1 MGVRKLELLSP
12 AKNLEVGTAAIMAG
26 ADAVYI
32 GGPSFGARAAAGNSI
47 EDIAKLCA
55 FAHRFGAHVYMTV
68 NTLLYD
74 HELEGVESLI
84 AQARSAGVDALIIQ
98 DPAVL
103 TMSSVQDLELHAS
116 TQMNIDTLDKVE
128 FCRQLGFGQ
137 IVVPRE
143 FSLEEIANF
152 TSHYPDLR
160 FEVFVSGAMCV
171 SVSGICYIS
180 ELMTDRSANR
190 GECAQICRLPMDFY
204 HHDKK
209 DPQSEDQ
216 LLASGHLLSMKD
228 NMRLHELE
236 DLVAAGASSFK
247 IEGRLKDRDYV
258 VNQVAAFRERLDK
271 IIANS
276 NGKYERS
283 SYGYMSHDFVPDV
296 TKTFNRGFTSSF
308 LQGDNAN
315 MINTRSPKSTGELMG
330 TIVAINAHL
339 KAEKPSRYPNKGS
352 ENYHSNSKES
362 IGSKVNKNGYTV
374 DLKVNKD
381 CSLSNGDSFTFFD
394 EMGQLTGFR
403 ANKVSTLSSPAHIS
417 SSNNNN
423 RKSAPKGSRYTTV
436 EAQGKS
442 QAKITSKSN
451 SPSQSSDKS
460 SNKADNSSTVVLK
473 AGQIVRLHLL
483 AQAPGL
489 AVGAQ
494 LHRNVD
500 TIFIKSINMPKA
512 LVRKIALKAQVSLVN
527 NVFNITFS
535 DELERAGGISISL
548 SEVLQE
554 LKANNADFDTS
565 ALSPLKEEVMASKL
579 TKLGDDNL
587 SLKSEDISFDLQ
599 DEALIPLSSFNNLR
613 RQALQEYLNIATM
626 PRCQCVAN
634 NKLYLDGS
642 TDQYVFKGLSNSP
655 YASLLS
661 VASNEAQSASSVV
674 SAENSNSSQANEQVT
689 NLMSLLGGIDERL
702 IFNERSK
709 AFYLQG
715 MGGKLEP
722 PKPLISKAVMT
733 CRNCLIKNH
742 ALCHEDGGST
752 TGFYLK
758 IGKHTFDV
766 VTNCRRCLMYLVPR
780 EDQVQ
785 PETKAPF
792 LLVISKLWCSLPYTK
807 RLLLFALRH
816 TYYVIRHALFHRAL
830 ELVLFTQLT
839 LLYVLELVLWDM
851 LILGEFSGD
860 GAIETLLMG
869 LYSCLFDVVL
879 IGALL

>member
-84 AQARSAGVDALIIQ
+84 AQARNAGVDALIIQ

-362 IGSKVNKNGYTV
+362 MGSKVNKNGYTV

-403 ANKVSTLSSPAHIS
+403 ANKVSALSSPAHS
-417 SSNNNN
+417 NSNNK
-423 RKSAPKGSRYTTV
+423 KSAPKGSRYTTV
-436 EAQGKS
+436 EAQGKANAKGMAKVNV
-442 QAKITSKSN
+442 QAQN
-451 SPSQSSDKS
+451 SDKS
-460 SNKADNSSTVVLK
+460 SNKSDNSSTVVLK

-535 DELERAGGISISL
+535 DELGRAGGISISL

-599 DEALIPLSSFNNLR
+599 NEALIPLSSFNNLR

-642 TDQYVFKGLSNSP
+642 TDQYVFKGLSNTP

-661 VASNEAQSASSVV
+661 VASNDAQSASSVV
-674 SAENSNSSQANEQVT
+674 SAENSNNSQANEQVT

-780 EDQVQ
+780 EEQVP

-792 LLVISKLWCSLPYTK
+792 SLVISKLWCSLPCTM
-807 RLLLFALRH
+807 RLLLCALRH
-816 TYYVIRHALFHRAL
+816 TYYILRPALFHRAC
-830 ELVLFTQLT
+830 ELVLFTSLT

-851 LILGEFSGD
+851 PILGGFS
-860 GAIETLLMG
+860 
-869 LYSCLFDVVL
+869 
-879 IGALL
+879 

>member
-1 MGVRKLELLSP
+1 M
-12 AKNLEVGTAAIMAG
+12 
-26 ADAVYI
+26 
-32 GGPSFGARAAAGNSI
+32 
-47 EDIAKLCA
+47 
-55 FAHRFGAHVYMTV
+55 
-68 NTLLYD
+68 
-74 HELEGVESLI
+74 
-84 AQARSAGVDALIIQ
+84 
-98 DPAVL
+98 
-103 TMSSVQDLELHAS
+103 
-116 TQMNIDTLDKVE
+116 
-128 FCRQLGFGQ
+128 
-137 IVVPRE
+137 
-143 FSLEEIANF
+143 
-152 TSHYPDLR
+152 
-160 FEVFVSGAMCV
+160 
-171 SVSGICYIS
+171 
-180 ELMTDRSANR
+180 
-190 GECAQICRLPMDFY
+190 
-204 HHDKK
+204 
-209 DPQSEDQ
+209 
-216 LLASGHLLSMKD
+216 
-228 NMRLHELE
+228 
-236 DLVAAGASSFK
+236 
-247 IEGRLKDRDYV
+247 
-258 VNQVAAFRERLDK
+258 
-271 IIANS
+271 
-276 NGKYERS
+276 
-283 SYGYMSHDFVPDV
+283 
-296 TKTFNRGFTSSF
+296 
-308 LQGDNAN
+308 
-315 MINTRSPKSTGELMG
+315 
-330 TIVAINAHL
+330 
-339 KAEKPSRYPNKGS
+339 
-352 ENYHSNSKES
+352 
-362 IGSKVNKNGYTV
+362 
-374 DLKVNKD
+374 
-381 CSLSNGDSFTFFD
+381 
-394 EMGQLTGFR
+394 TGFR
-403 ANKVSTLSSPAHIS
+403 ANKVSTLSSPAHS

-436 EAQGKS
+436 EAQGKAH
-442 QAKITSKSN
+442 AKGLSKVN

-460 SNKADNSSTVVLK
+460 PNKADNSSTVVLK

-527 NVFNITFS
+527 NVFDITFS
-535 DELERAGGISISL
+535 DELGRAGGISISL

-599 DEALIPLSSFNNLR
+599 NEALIPLSSFNNLR
-613 RQALQEYLNIATM
+613 RQALHEYLNIASM

-642 TDQYVFKGLSNSP
+642 TDQYVLEGLSNTP

-661 VASNEAQSASSVV
+661 VASNDARSASSIV
-674 SAENSNSSQANEQVT
+674 SAENSNNSQANEQVT

-780 EDQVQ
+780 ED
-785 PETKAPF
+785 
-792 LLVISKLWCSLPYTK
+792 
-807 RLLLFALRH
+807 
-816 TYYVIRHALFHRAL
+816 
-830 ELVLFTQLT
+830 
-839 LLYVLELVLWDM
+839 
-851 LILGEFSGD
+851 
-860 GAIETLLMG
+860 
-869 LYSCLFDVVL
+869 
-879 IGALL
+879 

>member
-339 KAEKPSRYPNKGS
+339 KTEKPSRYQNKGS
-352 ENYHSNSKES
+352 GNYRSSTKES
-362 IGSKVNKNGYTV
+362 MGSKVNKNGYTV

-403 ANKVSTLSSPAHIS
+403 ANKVSTLSSPAHS

-423 RKSAPKGSRYTTV
+423 IKSAPKGSRYTTV

-527 NVFNITFS
+527 NVFDITFS
-535 DELERAGGISISL
+535 DELGRAGGISISL

-599 DEALIPLSSFNNLR
+599 NEALIPLSSFNNLR

-642 TDQYVFKGLSNSP
+642 TDQYVFKGLSNTP

-661 VASNEAQSASSVV
+661 VATNDAQSASSVV
-674 SAENSNSSQANEQVT
+674 SAENSHNSQANEQVT

-792 LLVISKLWCSLPYTK
+792 LLAISKLCCSFPCTM
-807 RLLLFALRH
+807 RLLLCVCALRH
-816 TYYVIRHALFHRAL
+816 T
-830 ELVLFTQLT
+830 
-839 LLYVLELVLWDM
+839 
-851 LILGEFSGD
+851 
-860 GAIETLLMG
+860 
-869 LYSCLFDVVL
+869 
-879 IGALL
+879 

>member
-84 AQARSAGVDALIIQ
+84 AQARNAGVDALIIQ

-339 KAEKPSRYPNKGS
+339 KAEKPSRYQNKGS
-352 ENYHSNSKES
+352 GNYRSNSKEGMS
-362 IGSKVNKNGYTV
+362 SKVNKNGYTV

-394 EMGQLTGFR
+394 EMVQLTGFR
-403 ANKVSTLSSPAHIS
+403 ANKVSALSSPAN
-417 SSNNNN
+417 SNSNSK
-423 RKSAPKGSRYTTV
+423 KSAPKGSRYTTV
-436 EAQGKS
+436 EAQGKANAKGMAKVNG
-442 QAKITSKSN
+442 QAQN
-451 SPSQSSDKS
+451 SDKG
-460 SNKADNSSTVVLK
+460 SNKIDNSSTVVLK

-535 DELERAGGISISL
+535 DELGRAGGISISL

-587 SLKSEDISFDLQ
+587 SLKSEG
-599 DEALIPLSSFNNLR
+599 
-613 RQALQEYLNIATM
+613 Y
-626 PRCQCVAN
+626 
-634 NKLYLDGS
+634 
-642 TDQYVFKGLSNSP
+642 
-655 YASLLS
+655 
-661 VASNEAQSASSVV
+661 
-674 SAENSNSSQANEQVT
+674 
-689 NLMSLLGGIDERL
+689 
-702 IFNERSK
+702 
-709 AFYLQG
+709 
-715 MGGKLEP
+715 
-722 PKPLISKAVMT
+722 
-733 CRNCLIKNH
+733 
-742 ALCHEDGGST
+742 
-752 TGFYLK
+752 
-758 IGKHTFDV
+758 
-766 VTNCRRCLMYLVPR
+766 
-780 EDQVQ
+780 
-785 PETKAPF
+785 
-792 LLVISKLWCSLPYTK
+792 
-807 RLLLFALRH
+807 
-816 TYYVIRHALFHRAL
+816 
-830 ELVLFTQLT
+830 
-839 LLYVLELVLWDM
+839 
-851 LILGEFSGD
+851 
-860 GAIETLLMG
+860 
-869 LYSCLFDVVL
+869 
-879 IGALL
+879 

>member
-84 AQARSAGVDALIIQ
+84 AQARNAGVDALIIQ

-171 SVSGICYIS
+171 SISGICYIS

-339 KAEKPSRYPNKGS
+339 KADKPSRYQNKGS
-352 ENYHSNSKES
+352 GNYHSNSKES
-362 IGSKVNKNGYTV
+362 MGSKVNKNGYTV

-403 ANKVSTLSSPAHIS
+403 ANKVSTLSSPANS
-417 SSNNNN
+417 YSNNK
-423 RKSAPKGSRYTTV
+423 KSAPKGTRYTTV
-436 EAQGKS
+436 EAQGKANAKGMAKVNG
-442 QAKITSKSN
+442 QAQN
-451 SPSQSSDKS
+451 SDKS
-460 SNKADNSSTVVLK
+460 SNKSDNSSTVVLK

-512 LVRKIALKAQVSLVN
+512 LVRKISLKAQVSLVN
-527 NVFNITFS
+527 NVFDITFS
-535 DELERAGGISISL
+535 DELGRAGGISISL

-554 LKANNADFDTS
+554 LKANNAHFDTS
-565 ALSPLKEEVMASKL
+565 ALSPLKEEVMSSKL

-587 SLKSEDISFDLQ
+587 SLKSEYISFDLQ

-613 RQALQEYLNIATM
+613 RQALQEYINIATM
-626 PRCQCVAN
+626 PRCQCEAN

-642 TDQYVFKGLSNSP
+642 TDQYVFKGLSNTP

-661 VASNEAQSASSVV
+661 VASNDAQSASSVV
-674 SAENSNSSQANEQVT
+674 SAENNNSQANEQVT

-780 EDQVQ
+780 EDQIQ
-785 PETKAPF
+785 SETKAPF
-792 LLVISKLWCSLPYTK
+792 SLAISKLWCSLPYTK
-807 RLLLFALRH
+807 RLLLCVCALRH
-816 TYYVIRHALFHRAL
+816 TS
-830 ELVLFTQLT
+830 
-839 LLYVLELVLWDM
+839 YVLCHTSCA
-851 LILGEFSGD
+851 FSQ
-860 GAIETLLMG
+860 
-869 LYSCLFDVVL
+869 SS
-879 IGALL
+879 

>member
-12 AKNLEVGTAAIMAG
+12 AKNLEVGTAAIKAG

-339 KAEKPSRYPNKGS
+339 KAEKPSRYQNNDSG
-352 ENYHSNSKES
+352 NYRFNSKES
-362 IGSKVNKNGYTV
+362 MSSKVNKNGYTV

-403 ANKVSTLSSPAHIS
+403 ANKVSTLSSPAHS
-417 SSNNNN
+417 SSNNK
-423 RKSAPKGSRYTTV
+423 KSAPKGSRYTTV
-436 EAQGKS
+436 EAQGKANAKGMAKVNG
-442 QAKITSKSN
+442 QAQN
-451 SPSQSSDKS
+451 SDKS
-460 SNKADNSSTVVLK
+460 SNKSDNSSTVVLK

-535 DELERAGGISISL
+535 DELGRAGGISMSL

-613 RQALQEYLNIATM
+613 RQALQEYLNIVTM

-642 TDQYVFKGLSNSP
+642 TDQYVFKGLSNTP

-661 VASNEAQSASSVV
+661 VATNDAQSASSVV
-674 SAENSNSSQANEQVT
+674 SAENSNNSQANEQVT

-715 MGGKLEP
+715 MGSKLEP

-780 EDQVQ
+780 EDQVP

-792 LLVISKLWCSLPYTK
+792 LLAISKLCVHCLTPSAFCSVS
-807 RLLLFALRH
+807 ALC
-816 TYYVIRHALFHRAL
+816 VIRHKYYVMRPALFHRAC
-830 ELVLFTQLT
+830 ELVLFTSLT
-839 LLYVLELVLWDM
+839 LLYVLELVLQ
-851 LILGEFSGD
+851 
-860 GAIETLLMG
+860 
-869 LYSCLFDVVL
+869 LYLPS
-879 IGALL
+879 

>member
-209 DPQSEDQ
+209 EPQSEDQ

-352 ENYHSNSKES
+352 GNYRSSTKES
-362 IGSKVNKNGYTV
+362 MGSKVNKNGYTV

-403 ANKVSTLSSPAHIS
+403 ANKVSTLSSPAN
-417 SSNNNN
+417 SNSNSK
-423 RKSAPKGSRYTTV
+423 KSAPKGLRYTTV
-436 EAQGKS
+436 EAQGKANAKGLS
-442 QAKITSKSN
+442 KVNVQAQN
-451 SPSQSSDKS
+451 SDKS
-460 SNKADNSSTVVLK
+460 SNKSDNSSTVVLK

-535 DELERAGGISISL
+535 DELGRAGGISMSL

-642 TDQYVFKGLSNSP
+642 TDQYVFKGLSNTP

-661 VASNEAQSASSVV
+661 VATNDAQSASSVV
-674 SAENSNSSQANEQVT
+674 SAENSNNSQANEQVT

-780 EDQVQ
+780 EDQVP

-792 LLVISKLWCSLPYTK
+792 LLVISKPWCSLPCTM
-807 RLLLFALRH
+807 RLQLCVCALRN
-816 TYYVIRHALFHRAL
+816 T
-830 ELVLFTQLT
+830 
-839 LLYVLELVLWDM
+839 
-851 LILGEFSGD
+851 S
-860 GAIETLLMG
+860 
-869 LYSCLFDVVL
+869 
-879 IGALL
+879 